1 MLYRLEYF
9 SIRKSIIP
17 LGDIMLFK
25 EIRKT
30 ALINNK
36 NKYLKSI
43 LIPFFALLVTV
54 ILTVSPYLFKV
65 ATGMYENNIAVNYL
79 YVLRGSRCLYY
90 FSVGFLAYVF
100 YCAVTMGE
108 EAWYSGRTERKKY
121 CFRRFMYW
129 MKPTLSL
136 KAAGLRL
143 VLFALKAF
151 WTILFFT
158 PAVAVAFVIVATAF
172 SGGIEIYLFLSLCI
186 GALIL
191 TAIGFTFRFV
201 IIQRYFLANYL
212 LVSNPDLG
220 IIQCIRQSVNLLEGH
235 IFTVVKFKLSF
246 LPYALACLLILPVF
260 FVYPYYK
267 QSRTIIAKR
276 LIV

>member
-1 MLYRLEYF
+1 
-9 SIRKSIIP
+9 
-17 LGDIMLFK
+17 MLFK

-30 ALINNK
+30 ALTNNK

-43 LIPFFALLVTV
+43 LIPVFAVSVTV
-54 ILTVSPYLFKV
+54 ILTVIPYLFKAV
-65 ATGMYENNIAVNYL
+65 TGMYEDNISGSYL
-79 YVLRGSRCLYY
+79 YAFWSGRCLYY
-90 FSVGFLAYVF
+90 FAVGFLTYVF
-100 YCAVTMGE
+100 YCAVSMGE

-136 KAAGLRL
+136 KAAGLHFM
-143 VLFALKAF
+143 LFVLKAL
-151 WTILFFT
+151 WTIHFFI
-158 PAVAVAFVIVATAF
+158 PAIVVTFVIVATAF
-172 SGGIEIYLFLSLCI
+172 RGGIEIYLFLSLCI

-191 TAIGFTFRFV
+191 SVIGFAFRFI

-212 LVSNPDLG
+212 LASNPDIG
-220 IIQCIRQSVNLLEGH
+220 IIQCIKQSVNLLEGH

-246 LPYALACLLILPVF
+246 LPYTLACLLILPIF
-260 FVYPYYK
+260 FVYPHYK
-267 QSRTIIAKR
+267 QSRTIIAKQ

>member
-1 MLYRLEYF
+1 
-9 SIRKSIIP
+9 
-17 LGDIMLFK
+17 MLFK
-25 EIRKT
+25 EIQKT
-30 ALINNK
+30 ALNNNK
-36 NKYLKSI
+36 NKYFKSV
-43 LIPFFALLVTV
+43 LIPFSAFLVIA
-54 ILTVSPYLFKV
+54 ILTVTSYLFKE
-65 ATGMYENNIAVNYL
+65 ATSIYMSNISDNYL
-79 YVLRGSRCLYY
+79 YAFQGGRCIYY
-90 FSVGFLAYVF
+90 FAVGFLAYVF
-100 YCAVTMGE
+100 YCTVSMGE

-136 KAAGLRL
+136 KAAGLRFI
-143 VLFALKAF
+143 LFSLKAF
-151 WTILFFT
+151 WTILFFLPT
-158 PAVAVAFVIVATAF
+158 AAVAFVIVATAF

-191 TAIGFTFRFV
+191 SVIGFTFRFI

-246 LPYALACLLILPVF
+246 LPHFLACLLILPVF
-260 FVYPYYK
+260 FVYPHYK
-267 QSRTIIAKR
+267 QSRTIIAKQ

>member
-1 MLYRLEYF
+1 
-9 SIRKSIIP
+9 
-17 LGDIMLFK
+17 MLFR
-25 EIRKT
+25 EIKKT

-36 NKYLKSI
+36 NKYFKSI
-43 LIPFFALLVTV
+43 LIPFSAFLVTV
-54 ILTVSPYLFKV
+54 ILTVTSYLFKE
-65 ATGMYENNIAVNYL
+65 ATSIYLNNIPDNYL
-79 YVLRGSRCLYY
+79 YAFWGCRCLYY
-90 FSVGFLAYVF
+90 FAVGFLAYVF
-100 YCAVTMGE
+100 YCAVSMGE

-136 KAAGLRL
+136 KAAGLRCT
-143 VLFALKAF
+143 LFALKAF

-158 PAVAVAFVIVATAF
+158 PAVTVTFVVIATAF

-260 FVYPYYK
+260 FVYPHYK

>member
-1 MLYRLEYF
+1 
-9 SIRKSIIP
+9 
-17 LGDIMLFK
+17 MLFK

-30 ALINNK
+30 ALTNNK

-43 LIPFFALLVTV
+43 LIPFSALFVTV

-65 ATGMYENNIAVNYL
+65 ATGIYENNIAENYL
-79 YVLRGSRCLYY
+79 YAFRGGRCLYY

-100 YCAVTMGE
+100 YSAVSMGE
-108 EAWYSGRTERKKY
+108 EALYSGRTERKKY

-136 KAAGLRL
+136 KAAGLHFL
-143 VLFALKAF
+143 LFILKSC
-151 WTILFFT
+151 WTILFFI
-158 PAVAVAFVIVATAF
+158 PAIVVTFVIVATAF

-191 TAIGFTFRFV
+191 SVVGFTFRFI
-201 IIQRYFLANYL
+201 IIQRYFLANFL
-212 LVSNPDLG
+212 LASNPDIG
-220 IIQCIRQSVNLLEGH
+220 IIQCVKQSVNLLEGH

-246 LPYALACLLILPVF
+246 LPYTLACMLILPIF
-260 FVYPYYK
+260 FVYPHYK
-267 QSRTIIAKR
+267 QSRTIIAKQ